1 MEIKE
6 MTMEQVEARL
16 AEITA
21 EVEVEGA
28 DIEALN
34 AEVDQLVERQSA
46 IRQAAEE
53 KRSLLDKMAA
63 SSAMKPI
70 DKIEEEEERKME
82 EKIELRNTP
91 EYIQAYANYIKT
103 NDMTELR
110 ALLTQN
116 GGGDVQVPSLVY
128 DIVKTA
134 WERDGVM
141 ALVRKAYL
149 KGNLRVSFELSAGDA
164 TIHTEGQTVS
174 EESLTLGV
182 VQLTPIAIKKWIS
195 ISDEALDMAAEPYL
209 AYIYDELTYKIAK
222 KAADTVIAKIEA
234 CGTASTTGSVAVPVI
249 TASTITIGTVAEAMA
264 NLSDEAQNPVVI
276 MNKLTWGAVKTAQY
290 ANKFNVDPFE
300 GLQVVFNNSIKA
312 FSAASTGDTY
322 MIVGDLGHGALANFP
337 NGDEITVKRDDYTL
351 ATSDLVRFIGREYV
365 GIGIVAPNAFVKV
378 TK

>member
-16 AEITA
+16 AEIKA
-21 EVEVEGA
+21 EVEGEGA

-46 IRQAAEE
+46 IRAEAEE
-53 KRSLLDKMAA
+53 KRSLLDKVAK
-63 SSAMKPI
+63 MKTTPI
-70 DKIEEEEERKME
+70 DKIEEKEEKKME

-128 DIVKTA
+128 DTIKTA
-134 WERDGVM
+134 WEREGVM

-164 TIHTEGQTVS
+164 VVHTEGQAVT

-182 VQLTPIAIKKWIS
+182 VQLTPVAIKKWIS

-249 TASTITIGTVAEAMA
+249 TASTVTIGTVAEAMA

-337 NGDEITVKRDDYTL
+337 NGEGVDLKVDDKTL
-351 ATSDLVRFIGREYV
+351 MEEDLVRVLGREYV
-365 GIGIVAPNAFVKV
+365 GIGIVAPDAFVKV
-378 TK
+378 QK